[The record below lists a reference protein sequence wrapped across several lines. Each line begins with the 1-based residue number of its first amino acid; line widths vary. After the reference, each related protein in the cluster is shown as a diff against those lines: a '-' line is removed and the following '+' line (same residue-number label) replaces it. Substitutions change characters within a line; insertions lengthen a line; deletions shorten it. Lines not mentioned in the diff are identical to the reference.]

1 VSAASNPAAAR
12 VLADDA
18 LSGRRALVTGGGTGI
33 GRAIAWQFAAAGADV
48 AILGRRPEPLSETAE
63 WIAAAF
69 PSVRVLPVTA
79 DVREAED
86 VDGALDEV
94 IDTFDGIDV
103 LVNNAGGQFVSPAEQ
118 VTPKGFRA
126 VTRLNLEATWY
137 MTTQV
142 ANRCMIPSGYGKVI
156 SITMTPRR
164 GMPGMAHSSAARAAV
179 ESLMRTLAVEWG
191 RHGIR
196 LTAVAPGIVHTEA
209 WERYGLD
216 PDQISAVVPIGRLE
230 AADEVAA
237 MVGFLASAGGD
248 YITGTTIVV
257 DGGLDVSGPGSA
269 FGAG

>member
-1 VSAASNPAAAR
+1 MGGGLFDLSGKVAIVTGAAA
-12 VLADDA
+12 
-18 LSGRRALVTGGGTGI
+18 GI

-126 VTRLNLEATWY
+126 DDVTPSLHTLIAGPFNATAIAWF
-137 MTTQV
+137 T
-142 ANRCMIPSGYGKVI
+142 
-156 SITMTPRR
+156 
-164 GMPGMAHSSAARAAV
+164 AR
-179 ESLMRTLAVEWG
+179 
-191 RHGIR
+191 HI
-196 LTAVAPGIVHTEA
+196 
-209 WERYGLD
+209 
-216 PDQISAVVPIGRLE
+216 
-230 AADEVAA
+230 
-237 MVGFLASAGGD
+237 AG
-248 YITGTTIVV
+248 
-257 DGGLDVSGPGSA
+257 
-269 FGAG
+269 